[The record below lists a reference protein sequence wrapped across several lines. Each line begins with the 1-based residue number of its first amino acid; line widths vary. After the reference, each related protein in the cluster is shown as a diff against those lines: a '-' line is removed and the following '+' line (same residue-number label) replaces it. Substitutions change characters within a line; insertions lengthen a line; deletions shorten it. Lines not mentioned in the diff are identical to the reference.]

1 MKGELQALL
10 DACVDAVIIIDQ
22 RGLIT
27 TFNASACRMFG
38 YRSDEVSGRN
48 VSLLMPEPDAGQHD
62 EYLRHHL
69 LTGEA
74 HVIGVGREV
83 LARRSDGS
91 VFPASLAV
99 GRIANS
105 EPARFVGFLHDLT
118 PRRRDEEQRRNAEQ
132 AVREARE
139 RLTHVARLSTLGE
152 MTTGLAHELNQP
164 LTAIVTYAQAAERMA
179 TQSPP
184 QLDEVVGALRQISA
198 QALRAGEIIK
208 RLRALV
214 RNRRTQEE
222 LLELNTVVRELV
234 VLAESDARL
243 NNVQLQIELAPD
255 LPQVLADAV
264 QLQQVMLNLLRNAID
279 AVSGLDGSARTI
291 VLRTALIA
299 GQVELS
305 VTDSG
310 PGIDPA
316 IRERLFE
323 AFATTKPEGTGL
335 GLAISRS
342 IVESHGGRLA
352 WRANQPCGSCFY
364 LTMPAVSGAPHES

>member
-27 TFNASACRMFG
+27 TFNAAACRMFD
-38 YRSDEVSGRN
+38 YRSDEVKGRN
-48 VSLLMPEPDAGQHD
+48 VSMLMPEPDTSRHD
-62 EYLRHHL
+62 AYLRHYL
-69 LTGEA
+69 ATGETS
-74 HVIGVGREV
+74 VIGAGREV
-83 LARRSDGS
+83 LARRRDGS

-118 PRRRDEEQRRNAEQ
+118 PRRREEEQRRGAEQ
-132 AVREARE
+132 AVRESRE

-164 LTAIVTYAQAAERMA
+164 LTAIATYARAAERMA
-179 TQSPP
+179 DQAEP
-184 QLDEVVGALRQISA
+184 QLDEVVSALRQISA

-208 RLRALV
+208 RLRAMV
-214 RNRRTQEE
+214 RNRQTQEE
-222 LLELNTVVRELV
+222 LLELNSVVRELV

-243 NNVQLQIELAPD
+243 NNVQLLIELAPD
-255 LPQVLADAV
+255 LPRVLGDVV

-279 AVSGLDGSARTI
+279 AVSGLGGSARTI
-291 VLRTALIA
+291 VLRTSLSAD
-299 GQVELS
+299 QVELS
-305 VTDSG
+305 VSDSG
-310 PGIDPA
+310 PGIDPT

-342 IVESHGGRLA
+342 IAEIHGGKLA

-364 LTMPAVSGAPHES
+364 LTLPAVSGVPT